1 MSIQDSINEA
11 KKEFTS
17 DEQMLVSAFKLE
29 KLYKKN
35 RLLIWATIAAI
46 VLFFGGKA
54 VMGAIEESKLNS
66 ANEAYLTLIK
76 DPSNQAAA
84 ATLQEKNPEL
94 YELYSYK
101 QAMDNKDIEKL
112 KTLSSSANEMI
123 ADISRY
129 HLAILEN
136 REAKSKYY
144 NEIAIIN
151 NANLLIRQG
160 KIEEAKAALSQ
171 IAEDSPMHKMAL
183 LMKHYTIKGK

>member
-35 RLLIWATIAAI
+35 KLLIWATIAAI

-136 REAKSKYY
+136 REAESKYY

-183 LMKHYTIKGK
+183 LMEHYTIKGK

>member
-35 RLLIWATIAAI
+35 KLLIWATIAAI

>member
-1 MSIQDSINEA
+1 
-11 KKEFTS
+11 
-17 DEQMLVSAFKLE
+17 MLVSAFKLE